1 MADFTIKALKNGPY
15 EVGGGAKGLEYTG
28 KEYAESQIVPLYLCR
43 CGASKRK
50 PYCDGSHTAAGF
62 AASGEPAT
70 QESAP
75 LAARNGPLE
84 LIPIANGPL
93 KVEGALE
100 IVSGTG
106 RTVQR
111 VTQVFFC
118 RCGASAN
125 KPFCDGTHRK
135 IGFRTD

>member
-1 MADFTIKALKNGPY
+1 MNVARVRENVARAERPMSLA
-15 EVGGGAKGLEYTG
+15 GAAIGMRAT
-28 KEYAESQIVPLYLCR
+28 LCR

-75 LAARNGPLE
+75 LPARNGPVE
-84 LIPIANGPL
+84 VIPIANGPL

-106 RTVQR
+106 RTIQR
-111 VTQVFFC
+111 VSQVFFC